1 MSKTQDNLKAAFA
14 GESQASRKYT
24 YFAEKADKEGQ
35 PQIARLF
42 RAASEA
48 ETVHARNHLNA
59 LAAIGSTTD
68 NLKAAV
74 KGESYEYTEMYPPFI
89 KQAQSDKDAK
99 AEMSFTSANKVEE
112 IHHTLYQQALASL
125 EKGGK
130 MPEGAYYVCPVCGNT
145 VFGLAPEICPICATP
160 GKLFKKIS

>member
-1 MSKTQDNLKAAFA
+1 MSKTQENLKFAFA

-24 YFAEKADKEGQ
+24 YFAEKADKEGL

-59 LAAIGSTTD
+59 LSAIGSTAD
-68 NLKAAV
+68 NLKAAIQ
-74 KGESYEYTEMYPPFI
+74 GESYEYTEMYPPFI
-89 KQAQSDKDAK
+89 KQAHADGDLK
-99 AEMSFTSANKVEE
+99 AEKSFHNANEVEE

-130 MPEGAYYVCPVCGNT
+130 MPEGVYYVCPVCGNT
-145 VFGLAPEICPICATP
+145 VFGLAPEICPVCATP

>member
-24 YFAEKADKEGQ
+24 YFAEKADKEGLI
-35 PQIARLF
+35 QIARLF

-48 ETVHARNHLNA
+48 ETIHARHHLNA
-59 LAAIGSTTD
+59 LAAMGSTAE
-68 NLKAAV
+68 NLKAAIQ
-74 KGESYEYTEMYPPFI
+74 GESYEYTEMYPPFI
-89 KQAQSDKDAK
+89 KQAQTDKDSK
-99 AEMSFTSANKVEE
+99 AESSFKNANKVEE

-130 MPEGAYYVCPVCGNT
+130 LPEGVYYVCPVCGDT
-145 VFGLAPEICPICATP
+145 VFGLAPEVCPICATP
-160 GKLFKKIS
+160 GKLFKKII

>member
-1 MSKTQDNLKAAFA
+1 MSKTQDNLKAAFS
-14 GESQASRKYT
+14 GESQASRKYA
-24 YFAEKADKEGQ
+24 YFAEKADKEGLTQ
-35 PQIARLF
+35 VARLF

-59 LAAIGSTTD
+59 LAAIGSTAD
-68 NLKAAV
+68 NLKAAI

-89 KQAQSDKDAK
+89 KQAQADKDAK
-99 AEMSFTSANKVEE
+99 AEMSFTGANKVEE
-112 IHHTLYQQALASL
+112 IHHTLYLQALASL

-130 MPEGAYYVCPVCGNT
+130 MPDGVYYVCPVCGNT
-145 VFGLAPEICPICATP
+145 VFGIAPDKCPICTTP